1 MDPTDT
7 VKCQNPKCEKSYS
20 ITKIQWHLSN
30 NPKCKSIY
38 TSESYAELEKMC
50 EAYRKNRLRQNY
62 ERKKSQ
68 KKITFQVSRKISYSI
83 CISSFNF
90 FKN

>member
-50 EAYRKNRLRQNY
+50 EA
-62 ERKKSQ
+62 
-68 KKITFQVSRKISYSI
+68 
-83 CISSFNF
+83 
-90 FKN
+90 